1 MRTPV
6 IVVAGHNSAAGTA
19 DIARVLLDRPGTVLV
34 EHYFD
39 GHVVHRTTA
48 SVQRG
53 VTVKADAVLELRNC
67 CLACTVREDLLAHLC
82 HLHRRGGLDRIV
94 VRLAP
99 WLEPEPVCFAVTQ
112 SAAAQDVSLAA
123 VIAAVDSGTWLSQ
136 ALGED
141 ELADGRTVAQ
151 VVVGQAEFADVAVL
165 TTPDRET
172 LAVVRRLAPRARI
185 TVGADRLELALAH
198 LDADARRGRSD
209 DPHASL
215 LAGQPPLDADG
226 RVGLVEFTAR
236 RPFHPERLHDALDVL
251 LDGVVR
257 SRGRLWLANR
267 PDRVMWLE
275 SAGGGLR
282 VTNAGKWLAAM
293 TSRETAYVNADRR
306 AMAALMWDPRH
317 GDRHT
322 SLSVL
327 TCGARDRDV
336 TRALNDALLTDDEV
350 SRQHE
355 WASYADPFGDWHA
368 DPCGEAVVTALP
380 DSEGHSAD

>member
-6 IVVAGHNSAAGTA
+6 IVVSGHNSAAGTA
-19 DIARVLLDRPGTVLV
+19 EIATVLLERPGTTVV

-53 VTVKADAVLELRNC
+53 IIVKADAVLELTNC

-82 HLHRRGGLDRIV
+82 HLHGRGGVERIV
-94 VRLAP
+94 VRLTP
-99 WLEPEPVCFAVTQ
+99 WLEPEPVCTVITH
-112 SAAAQDVSLAA
+112 SAAARQVFIAA
-123 VIAAVDSGTWLSQ
+123 VITAVDTHVWLSQ

-151 VVVGQAEFADVAVL
+151 VVVGQAEFADVVIATV
-165 TTPDRET
+165 PEPET
-172 LAVVRRLAPRARI
+172 LAVVRRLAPRARV
-185 TVGADRLELALAH
+185 TVGTDRLELSLAH

-215 LAGQPPLDADG
+215 LGGQPPLDPDG

-257 SRGRLWLANR
+257 SRGRLWLANQS
-267 PDRVMWLE
+267 DRVMWLE

-282 VTNAGKWLAAM
+282 LAQAGKWLSAM
-293 TSRETAYVNADRR
+293 TSRELAYADPERR
-306 AMAALMWDPRH
+306 AMAGAMWELEH
-317 GDRHT
+317 GDRHS
-322 SLSVL
+322 SLAILV
-327 TCGARDRDV
+327 CGASRESIM
-336 TRALNDALLTDDEV
+336 TTLEQALLTDEEMASPDEW
-350 SRQHE
+350 SG
-355 WASYADPFGDWHA
+355 YADPFGDWHA
-368 DPCGEAVVTALP
+368 DPCGEPVSTALP
-380 DSEGHSAD
+380 DAEGHAGD

>member
-19 DIARVLLDRPGTVLV
+19 EITRVLLERPGTLAV
-34 EHYFD
+34 EHDFD
-39 GHVVHRTTA
+39 GHVVHRTTT
-48 SVQRG
+48 SIQRG
-53 VTVKADAVLELRNC
+53 ITVKADAVLELTNC
-67 CLACTVREDLLAHLC
+67 CLSCTVREDLMAHLC
-82 HLHRRGGLDRIV
+82 HLHRRGGVERIV

-99 WLEPEPVCFAVTQ
+99 WLEPAPVC
-112 SAAAQDVSLAA
+112 AAIAHSTAASELSVAA
-123 VIAAVDSGTWLSQ
+123 VLTAVDTDTWLPH

-151 VVVGQAEFADVAVL
+151 VVVGQVEFADVAVL
-165 TTPDRET
+165 SAPDRET

-198 LDADARRGRSD
+198 LESDARRGRGD

-215 LAGQPPLDADG
+215 LAGQPPLDPDG

-236 RPFHPERLHDALDVL
+236 RPFHPDRLHDALDVL

-257 SRGRLWLANR
+257 SRGRLWVANR

-275 SAGGGLR
+275 SAGGGLL

-293 TSRETAYVNADRR
+293 TSREAAYVNPERR

-322 SLSVL
+322 SLAVL
-327 TCGARDRDV
+327 TCGAGDRDI
-336 TRALNDALLTDDEV
+336 TRALNDALLTDDEM
-350 SRQHE
+350 SREHE
-355 WASYADPFGDWHA
+355 WSGYADPFGDWHA
-368 DPCGEAVVTALP
+368 DPCGEAVST
-380 DSEGHSAD
+380 SAGEEESGAKG

>member
-6 IVVAGHNSAAGTA
+6 LVVSGQDGTA
-19 DIARVLLDRPGTVLV
+19 DIARVLLDRPGTVVV
-34 EHYFD
+34 EHHFD

-53 VTVKADAVLELRNC
+53 VTVKADAVLELKNC
-67 CLACTVREDLLAHLC
+67 CVACTVREDLLAHLC
-82 HLHRRGGLDRIV
+82 HLHRRGGIERIV
-94 VRLAP
+94 VRLAS
-99 WLEPEPVCFAVTQ
+99 WLEPGPVCTAITH
-112 SAAAQDVSLAA
+112 SAAAREVSLAA
-123 VIAAVDSGTWLSQ
+123 VITAVDSDAWLSQ

-141 ELADGRTVAQ
+141 ELADGRTMAQ
-151 VVVGQAEFADVAVL
+151 VAVGQVEFADVAVVS
-165 TTPDRET
+165 TPDRET

-185 TVGADRLELALAH
+185 TVGVDRLELTIAH
-198 LDADARRGRSD
+198 LESDARRGRSD

-215 LAGQPPLDADG
+215 LGGQPPLDPDG

-267 PDRVMWLE
+267 SDRVMWLE

-282 VTNAGKWLAAM
+282 LAHAGKWLAEM
-293 TSRETAYVNADRR
+293 TSHEMAYVNPERR
-306 AMAALMWDPRH
+306 AMADLMWDPRH

-322 SLSVL
+322 SLAVL
-327 TCGARDRDV
+327 TCGAHAQDI
-336 TRALNDALLTDDEV
+336 TRALNGALLTDHEMNRD
-350 SRQHE
+350 HE
-355 WASYADPFGDWHA
+355 WPGYADPFGEWHV
-368 DPCGEAVVTALP
+368 DPCGEAVPTSAGE
-380 DSEGHSAD
+380 DESSAEG

>member
-6 IVVAGHNSAAGTA
+6 IVVSGQDGTA
-19 DIARVLLDRPGTVLV
+19 EIARVLLERPGTTVV

-53 VTVKADAVLELRNC
+53 VTVKADAVLELTNC

-82 HLHRRGGLDRIV
+82 HLHRRGDLERIV
-94 VRLAP
+94 VRLAA
-99 WLEPEPVCFAVTQ
+99 WLEPEPVCAAITH
-112 SAAAQDVSLAA
+112 SAAAREVSLGA
-123 VIAAVDSGTWLSQ
+123 VITAVDTGSWLSQ

-151 VVVGQAEFADVAVL
+151 VVVGQAEFADVAVV
-165 TTPDRET
+165 TAPDPET

-185 TVGADRLELALAH
+185 TVGSDRLELALAH
-198 LDADARRGRSD
+198 LEPDARRGRGR

-215 LAGQPPLDADG
+215 LGGQPPLDPDG

-267 PDRVMWLE
+267 SDRVMWLE

-293 TSRETAYVNADRR
+293 TSREVAYVDPERR

-322 SLSVL
+322 SLAVL
-327 TCGARDRDV
+327 TCGAHDGDI
-336 TRALNDALLTDDEV
+336 TRALRDAVLTDDEMNDDD
-350 SRQHE
+350 E
-355 WASYADPFGDWHA
+355 WSGYADPFGDWHA
-368 DPCGEAVVTALP
+368 DPCGEQVSTALP
-380 DSEGHSAD
+380 DREGHAGD